1 MSSLERI
8 LEGKSR
14 DLGGFSV
21 ARILPVAHRRHVG
34 PFVFYDQMGPA
45 RFKPGQGIDVR
56 PHPHIGLAT
65 VTYLFDGEMDHRD
78 CLGVHET
85 IRPGDVNWMT
95 AGKGVT
101 HSERTGEDARA
112 SGMFMHGIQVWV
124 ALPDDKQEIDAEFH
138 HHGADEL
145 PAFEKG
151 GAQFRLILGEAYGHT
166 SPVRVYSPI
175 VYAHIEAKAGAEF
188 DLPEGHEE
196 LAIHV
201 VSGTITTGAETI
213 AGGQMAIF
221 TPGAVTGRVSVS
233 EDARLM
239 LLGGQSL
246 GERFMEWNFVSTT
259 RERIEQAKNDWR
271 ASIAAGFKDT
281 PFRMP
286 VDENE
291 YIPLPGDPEPG
302 EPPACTEDHP
312 TS

>member
-1 MSSLERI
+1 MSALERI

-21 ARILPVAHRRHVG
+21 ARILPMAQRRHVG

-45 RFKPGQGIDVR
+45 QFEPGEGIDVR

-101 HSERTGEDARA
+101 HSERTGDDARA
-112 SGMFMHGIQVWV
+112 SGMFLHGIQVWV

-138 HHGADEL
+138 HHGADAL
-145 PAFEKG
+145 PAFELG
-151 GAQFRLILGEAYGHT
+151 GAQFRLILGDAYGHT
-166 SPVRVYSPI
+166 SPVKVYSPI
-175 VYAHIEAKAGAEF
+175 VYAHIEAKTGAEF
-188 DLPEGHEE
+188 DLPEGHDE

-201 VSGTITTGAETI
+201 VSGSIQTGGEILTT
-213 AGGQMAIF
+213 GQMAIY
-221 TPGAVTGRVSVS
+221 TPGAITGRVIVS

-239 LLGGQSL
+239 LLGGAPL
-246 GERFMEWNFVSTT
+246 GQRFMEWNFVSTSK
-259 RERIEQAKNDWR
+259 ERIEKAKSDWR
-271 ASIAAGFKDT
+271 ASIAGGFKDT
-281 PFRMP
+281 YFHMP
-286 VDENE
+286 VDEHE

-302 EPPACTEDHP
+302 EPPACTEENP

>member
-1 MSSLERI
+1 MSALERI
-8 LEGKSR
+8 LEGKSK

-21 ARILPVAHRRHVG
+21 ARILPVAQRRHVG

-45 RFKPGQGIDVR
+45 TFQPGEGIDVR

-78 CLGVHET
+78 CLGVHQT
-85 IRPGDVNWMT
+85 VYPGDVNWMT

-112 SGMFMHGIQVWV
+112 KGMFLHGIQVWV
-124 ALPDDKQEIDAEFH
+124 ALPDDQQEIDAEFH
-138 HHGADEL
+138 HHGKDAL
-145 PAFEKG
+145 PAFEIG

-166 SPVRVYSPI
+166 SPVKVYSPI
-175 VYAHIEAKAGAEF
+175 VYAHIEAPAGAEF

-201 VSGTITTGAETI
+201 VSGNITTGGEPIT
-213 AGGQMAIF
+213 GGHMAIF
-221 TPGAVTGRVSVS
+221 KPGAMTGHVRVS

-239 LLGGQSL
+239 LLGGAPL

-259 RERIEQAKNDWR
+259 KERIEQAKADWR
-271 ASIAAGFKDT
+271 ASIASGFKNT

-286 VDENE
+286 VDEDE

-302 EPPACTEDHP
+302 EPPACSEEHP